1 LFVIICKINITIK
14 EIDWLKSNIIAE
26 KILVNIGIYE
36 TSLLIENSIIHYIFE
51 SSGQKRIIKA
61 VQYSRLKSKSGDI
74 VYNLSFG
81 DYNSE
86 SKSISDIENSNNGD
100 MRNIFN
106 TVLSTIP
113 IFFKEFPEFPIF
125 IQGSDSHDSFEEKC
139 REECFKNCRKFC
151 KNKNR
156 RIRTYSHFL
165 DKNFK
170 EFSEDYIFYGL
181 PAEGK
186 AFVDYV
192 PKNKYTAILIYKKKS
207 IIL

>member
-74 VYNLSFG
+74 VYNLGFG

-125 IQGSDSHDSFEEKC
+125 IQGSDSHIHLKKNAEKNVLKIVENFVKTRIEE
-139 REECFKNCRKFC
+139 
-151 KNKNR
+151 
-156 RIRTYSHFL
+156 
-165 DKNFK
+165 
-170 EFSEDYIFYGL
+170 
-181 PAEGK
+181 
-186 AFVDYV
+186 
-192 PKNKYTAILIYKKKS
+192 
-207 IIL
+207 